1 MIKRLLHKSDFIKN
15 SFVLILGTGL
25 AQLIPVALQFPL
37 RRFFTPEEFG
47 TFAVYYGIVSVLAIL
62 ANFRYSTT
70 VVIPK
75 EDDDGINL
83 LAGAIIL
90 SFIFSLF
97 TFLFFLFFG
106 EFIISYFEFP
116 DTLKKWLLLIP
127 LSIFLVSS
135 HLSLSYWLTRK
146 KKFKGLAFNKVSRR
160 SSEGISHFLFGFYK
174 TSGGLVWG
182 TLIGDLFNFFTYLF
196 QVKISGINFNAIT
209 IKNIKIQLKRYI
221 DFPKYSLIP
230 SFLDAFSLALPVFII
245 TSLYSEKI
253 TGQYDLTVKILS
265 VPLALISLAI
275 SQVLIQKISEL
286 KNSQQ
291 KIFPTIKNTFIG
303 LSGLAVIGILVF
315 YFFGKNIFILA
326 FGEEWRLAGKLSEIL
341 VFAYGV
347 RFIVSPLTS
356 TFIALEKVKISSIWQ
371 ICYFIVVFS
380 LYLFDNITIE
390 QFIFYYMLIDVIS
403 YLLYVSLIFKIS
415 YNYDLKQ
422 IDAKH

>member
-1 MIKRLLHKSDFIKN
+1 MIKRLLNKSDFIKN

-25 AQLIPVALQFPL
+25 AQLIPVILQFPL
-37 RRFFTPEEFG
+37 RKFFTPEEFG

-70 VVIPK
+70 IVIPK
-75 EDDDGINL
+75 EDGDGLNL
-83 LAGAIIL
+83 LAGSIIL
-90 SFIFSLF
+90 SLVFSLL
-97 TFLFFLFFG
+97 TFVFFLIFG
-106 EFIISYFEFP
+106 EFIINYFEFP
-116 DTLKKWLLLIP
+116 QALKKWILLIP

-146 KKFKGLAFNKVSRR
+146 KRFKGLAFNKVSRR
-160 SSEGISHFLFGFYK
+160 TSEGISHYLFGFFK
-174 TSGGLVWG
+174 TNGGLVWG

-196 QVKISGINFNAIT
+196 QVKRSVIDFKSISFN
-209 IKNIKIQLKRYI
+209 NIKIQLKRYI

-286 KNSQQ
+286 KNNQ
-291 KIFPTIKNTFIG
+291 KRVLPAIKNTFIG
-303 LSGLAVIGILVF
+303 LLGLSIIGIVIF
-315 YFFGKNIFILA
+315 HFFGKNIFTFA
-326 FGEEWRLAGKLSEIL
+326 FGEEWELAGQLSEVL
-341 VFAYGV
+341 VFAYGI

-371 ICYFIVVFS
+371 ICYFLVVFS
-380 LYLFDNITIE
+380 LYLFDGITIE
-390 QFIFYYMLIDVIS
+390 KFILYYMLIDVTS
-403 YLLYVSLIFKIS
+403 YLIYAGLIFKIS
-415 YNYDLKQ
+415 YNYDLKNFN
-422 IDAKH
+422 A